1 MEKMLIIDSHSLA
14 HRAYHALKDT
24 NLRTKDGLP
33 TSAVYGVA
41 TMILRLLEDEQPAYL
56 VVAEDLG
63 KTFRHEVYAEYKG
76 TRKELDADLLAQ
88 FPYIKEFY
96 ESMGAVVL
104 GVDGY
109 EADDV
114 IGTMARA
121 AREAGIP
128 VCIVTGDQDAF
139 QLIDDGVCVY
149 YTRRGITDLVRA
161 TPDYLQKK
169 YGLTPR
175 QWADFKALKGDPSD
189 NIPGIPGIGEKTAVK
204 LLNDLGSL
212 DALLASPEKIENER
226 LRKLLVDH
234 RAEAQRWR
242 ELVTI
247 KRDVPL
253 PLAPAGCRFHFD
265 APRLADF
272 FRKLEFRSLL
282 VRVAGQEAKAPA
294 NTAEVKVGPV
304 LMPEARLL
312 AGDDLPAFFEGSDR
326 EPVALQFLAAEASW
340 QRGEVLGVAFSK
352 AGDQHGYL
360 PLGSGAPSWPEPL
373 VRWLADP
380 EAQKLAFDGKTQ
392 MVLADHYGY
401 AWDGLAF
408 DALIAAYLVSGGR
421 WQLTLENT
429 AQTLLGVEL
438 PPLQDAKGKKREI
451 LNLPT
456 DWAEDALAGAGTSR
470 TAALLK
476 LHPVLRAEIGQA
488 GVEEL
493 FYEVEMP
500 LVRILFAMEKAGV
513 KVSPEQLA
521 TLKANYARWIKELE
535 TEIYRLA
542 GEEFNIS
549 SPKQLG
555 VILFERLGLPAGK
568 RTKTG
573 YSTDAEVLEEL
584 VDKHPLVEKVLAYRG
599 LVKLNS
605 TYVEALL
612 GLAQPPGYL
621 IHTTFNQAVT
631 ATGRLSST
639 DPNLQNIPVR
649 TPEGREI
656 RRCFIPRSA
665 DTVFLSADYSQIELR
680 ILAHFAADE
689 KLLAAYRS
697 EEDIH
702 RRTAAE
708 IFNVPPDQVSPKLRD
723 QAKAVNF
730 GIIYGISGFGLAKGV
745 GVSRKEAEAFINAY
759 FARYQGVK
767 SYLEESIAAA
777 RETGYVSTIMNR
789 RRYLPD
795 LKARNFQRR
804 SFAER
809 MARNTP
815 IQGSAADLIKLAMV
829 RVDARL
835 RREKLPATMLLQVH
849 DELLLEVERAAL
861 PETEKVLRE
870 EMERAFDL
878 RVPLVVEMKS
888 GDNWGD
894 L

>member
-41 TMILRLLEDEQPAYL
+41 SMILRLLEDEQPTYL

-63 KTFRHEVYAEYKG
+63 KTFRHEAYAEYKG
-76 TRKELDADLLAQ
+76 TRKELDAELLTQ

-139 QLIDDGVCVY
+139 QLIEEGVCVY

-175 QWADFKALKGDPSD
+175 QWADFKALRGDPSD
-189 NIPGIPGIGEKTAVK
+189 NIPGIPGVGEKTAVK
-204 LLNDLGSL
+204 LLNDYGSL
-212 DALLASPEKIENER
+212 EALLANPECVANER

-234 RAEAQRWR
+234 QAEAERWR

-253 PLAPAGCRFHFD
+253 PLAPAACRFTLN

-272 FRKLEFRSLL
+272 FRRLEFRSLL
-282 VRVAGQEAKAPA
+282 GRVAGKEGKAPA
-294 NTAEVKVGPV
+294 AAKVEAGPV
-304 LMPEARLL
+304 LTPEACLL
-312 AGDDLPAFFEGSDR
+312 TGEDLPAFLEGSAR
-326 EPVALQFLAAEASW
+326 QPVAIQFLATEATW
-340 QRGEVLGVAFSK
+340 QRGEALGVAFSK

-360 PLGSGAPSWPEPL
+360 PLGGGATSWPEPL

-380 EAQKLAFDGKTQ
+380 EAPKMAFDGKTQ

-401 AWDGLAF
+401 AWEGLAF

-429 AQTLLGVEL
+429 AQTLLGIEL
-438 PPLQDAKGKKREI
+438 PPLQDAKGKQLTI
-451 LNLPT
+451 FNLPA
-456 DWAEDALAGAGTSR
+456 DWVEETLAGAGVSR

-476 LHPVLRAEIGQA
+476 LHPVLAAEIGQA
-488 GVEEL
+488 GVGEL

-513 KVSPEQLA
+513 KVSPEQLS
-521 TLKANYARWIKELE
+521 TLKANYARWIKGLE
-535 TEIYRLA
+535 SEIYRLA

-549 SPKQLG
+549 SPRQLG

-599 LVKLNS
+599 LMKLNS

-656 RRCFIPRSA
+656 RRCFIPRTA

-680 ILAHFAADE
+680 LLAHFAGDE

-697 EEDIH
+697 AEDIH

-708 IFNVPPDQVSPKLRD
+708 IFNVPLDAVSPELRN

-745 GVSRKEAEAFINAY
+745 GVSRKEAEAFIDAY

-767 SYLEESIAAA
+767 SYLEASIATA
-777 RETGYVSTIMNR
+777 REAGYVRTIMNR

-795 LKARNFQRR
+795 LNVRNFQRR

-861 PETEKVLRE
+861 PETEQILRE
-870 EMERAFDL
+870 EMEKAFEL
-878 RVPLVVEMKS
+878 RVPLVVDLKS

>member
-14 HRAYHALKDT
+14 HRAFHALKDT
-24 NLRTKDGLP
+24 NMRTQEGLP

-41 TMILRLLEDEQPAYL
+41 TMVLRLLEDEQPTYL

-63 KTFRHEVYAEYKG
+63 KTFRHEVYADYKG
-76 TRKELDADLLAQ
+76 TRKELDEDLLRQ

-96 ESMGAVVL
+96 ESMGASVI
-104 GVDGY
+104 GVTGY

-121 AREAGIP
+121 AQEAGIP

-139 QLIDDGVCVY
+139 QLIEDGVCVY
-149 YTRRGITDLVRA
+149 YTRRGITDIVRA
-161 TPDYLQKK
+161 TPDYIQKK

-189 NIPGIPGIGEKTAVK
+189 NIPGIPGIGDKTATK
-204 LLNDLGSL
+204 LLNTYESL
-212 DALLASPEKIENER
+212 ETILAHPEKIENER
-226 LRKLLVDH
+226 LRKLIVTH
-234 RAEAQRWR
+234 REDAERWR

-247 KRDVPL
+247 RRDVPL
-253 PLAPAGCRFHFD
+253 PVEPAACRFNFD
-265 APRLADF
+265 APRLAAF

-282 VRVAGQEAKAPA
+282 GRVEAKAPVA
-294 NTAEVKVGPV
+294 AQVEVRAV
-304 LMPEARLL
+304 LTPDAQILTGE
-312 AGDDLPAFFEGSDR
+312 DLPAFLEGSGQT
-326 EPVALQFLAAEASW
+326 PVALQFLAAEATW

-352 AGDQHGYL
+352 DDDQHGYL
-360 PLGSGAPSWPEPL
+360 PLVGSVKTWPEPF
-373 VRWLADP
+373 VRWLTDP
-380 EAQKLAFDGKTQ
+380 QAPKLADDGKTQ
-392 MVLADHYGY
+392 MVLADHYGFTCE
-401 AWDGLAF
+401 GLAF
-408 DALIAAYLVSGGR
+408 DTLIAAYLVSGGR
-421 WQLTLENT
+421 WRLTLENT
-429 AQTLLGVEL
+429 AQTLLGIEL

-451 LNLPT
+451 FALPT
-456 DWAEDALAGAGTSR
+456 DWTEADLATAGVRR

-476 LHPVLRAEIGQA
+476 LHPVLQAEIEQT

-500 LVRILFAMEKAGV
+500 LVGILFAMEKAGV
-513 KVSPEQLA
+513 KVSPEHLA
-521 TLKANYARWIKELE
+521 TLQANYARWIEELE

-555 VILFERLGLPAGK
+555 VILFERLGLPVGK

-584 VDKHPLVEKVLAYRG
+584 VDKHPIVEKVLAYRG
-599 LVKLNS
+599 LMKLNS

-612 GLAQPPGYL
+612 GLAKPPGYL

-649 TPEGREI
+649 SAEGREI
-656 RRCFIPRSA
+656 RRCFIPRA
-665 DTVFLSADYSQIELR
+665 EDTVLLSADYSQIELR
-680 ILAHFAADE
+680 LLAHFAADE
-689 KLLAAYRS
+689 KLLAAFRS
-697 EEDIH
+697 DEDVH

-708 IFNVPPDQVSPKLRD
+708 IFHVPPDEVTSELRAR
-723 QAKAVNF
+723 AKAVNF

-745 GVSRKEAEAFINAY
+745 GVSRQEAEAFIDAY
-759 FARYQGVK
+759 FAQYQGVK
-767 SYLEESIAAA
+767 SYLEESIATAKEA
-777 RETGYVSTIMNR
+777 GYVSTIMNR

-804 SFAER
+804 AFAER

-829 RVDARL
+829 RVEARL
-835 RREKLPATMLLQVH
+835 RKEKLPATMLLQVH
-849 DELLLEVERAAL
+849 DELLLEVERDAL

-870 EMERAFDL
+870 EMERAFEL
-878 RVPLVVEMKS
+878 RVPLAIDLKS